1 MEVRTLLCVNT
12 SEVWRPPSHASSL
25 GWRFCSA
32 SSPQEAF
39 RHYAQQA
46 PRVGLVLLNEGAVEA
61 VEALFRQ
68 TCSTMIWV
76 ALAPPHLLAQPRMQ
90 EQLLNYCFDYH
101 SLPVE
106 DDRLL
111 AVLGHAFGIAC
122 LKGGGSSPLRPWQ
135 GGGGYYRCQPR
146 HAAADE

>member
-1 MEVRTLLCVNT
+1 MEIRTLLCVNT

-39 RHYAQQA
+39 SYYAQQA
-46 PRVGLVLLNEGAVEA
+46 PRVGLVLLSEDAAEA
-61 VEALFRQ
+61 VEILFRQ

-76 ALAPPHLLAQPRMQ
+76 ALAPPHLLALPRVQ
-90 EQLLNYCFDYH
+90 ELLLNYCFDYH

-122 LKGGGSSPLRPWQ
+122 LRRGEHRPCDRGKEEGGIIGS
-135 GGGGYYRCQPR
+135 
-146 HAAADE
+146 